1 MITHIVIFWTDKSDN
16 AAREKLLAGAKTL
29 TGIPG
34 VLNYR
39 FGPAIPSERGAVD
52 DTFALALAM
61 DFEDEEAAG
70 VYQSHPL
77 HVQFVNECVKPNVRR
92 FVVYDFT
99 T

>member
-1 MITHIVIFWTDKSDN
+1 MITHIVIFWTDKSDE
-16 AAREKLLAGAKTL
+16 AAREKIRAGAETL

-39 FGPAIPSERGAVD
+39 FGPPLASDRGAVD

-61 DFEDEEAAG
+61 DFPDEETAAT
-70 VYQSHPL
+70 YQSHPL

-92 FVVYDFT
+92 FVVYDFAT
-99 T
+99 